1 MAIKVIKTAP
11 KKSKTG
17 LIIGISL
24 IAITGI
30 GLLIWYFHDKNKK
43 ELELKNGSSSETN
56 TDGSAKN
63 PSADDSGVQTTI
75 KTSTNPMQVVSD
87 KPTDVLAF
95 QKFANSKGWSPK
107 LKEDGI
113 FGSKT
118 GAAWVSLKSDYNKS
132 ATNVTS
138 TTPKKITVDSF
149 ASTNPSLL
157 IGKKAYSINS
167 AVNLND
173 VLLQK
178 VGTAKKD
185 EFVGTITKMERISSG
200 AYWTTVVSPLG
211 QVYKVYSSGL
221 YILG

>member
-11 KKSKTG
+11 KKSKKG

-30 GLLIWYFHDKNKK
+30 GLLVWYLHDKKKK
-43 ELELKNGSSSETN
+43 ELALKNGATSETN
-56 TDGSAKN
+56 TDGSSKN
-63 PSADDSGVQTTI
+63 TNSDTSGVQTTI
-75 KTSTNPMQVVSD
+75 KSSTNPMQVVSD
-87 KPTDVLAF
+87 KPADVLGF

-132 ATNVTS
+132 ATNVTP
-138 TTPKKITVDSF
+138 TTPKKIAVDSF
-149 ASTNPSLL
+149 SSSNPSAL
-157 IGKKAYSINS
+157 IGKKAYSTSNVNS
-167 AVNLND
+167 LYD
-173 VLLQK
+173 VTYK
-178 VGTAKKD
+178 PVGTAKKD
-185 EFVGTITKMERISSG
+185 EFVGTITKMERTNDG
-200 AYWTTVVSPLG
+200 AYWATVVSPLG
-211 QVYKVYSSGL
+211 QVFKVYSGGL